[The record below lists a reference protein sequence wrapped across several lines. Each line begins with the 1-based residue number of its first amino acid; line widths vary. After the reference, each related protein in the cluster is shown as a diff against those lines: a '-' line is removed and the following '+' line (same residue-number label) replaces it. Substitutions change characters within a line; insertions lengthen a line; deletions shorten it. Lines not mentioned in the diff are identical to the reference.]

1 MNRMQFM
8 MSLAFMGMMSLV
20 GSFVAVHALQGEPVQ
35 AQEDKAGTVKGT
47 KFQLVDKEGN
57 VRADLSLDED
67 GEVMFTMIDT
77 DGKGRIQLN
86 SGGKRAY
93 MALLD
98 NEGRVRYLVGQDEG
112 NVLQTFTD
120 AKGKNRLIQNFKEDG
135 ETLLSF
141 NSEDGTPL
149 MSLTAGPGEASTLIL
164 TAPEGKNRVTM
175 FAKDDQS
182 SLQMNAGDGSILS
195 AVLGDGR
202 PVFALN
208 KAEKLRLR
216 AMLKEDGEPEFIF
229 LNEER
234 QSTWKAGK

>member
-1 MNRMQFM
+1 MNRSQFL
-8 MSLAFMGMMSLV
+8 MSFAFMGMMSLV
-20 GSFVAVHALQGEPVQ
+20 GSFIAVYALQGEPVQ
-35 AQEDKAGTVKGT
+35 AQDAKAGPVKGT
-47 KFQLVDKEGN
+47 EFQLVDKDGN

-98 NEGRVRYLVGQDEG
+98 NKGVVRYIVGQDDEM
-112 NVLQTFTD
+112 VMQTFAD
-120 AKGKNRLIQNFKEDG
+120 DKGKNRTLHSFKNNGD
-135 ETLLSF
+135 TLLSF
-141 NSEDGTPL
+141 NDAEGKPL
-149 MSLTAGPGEASTLIL
+149 VSLTGGPGAASTLIL
-164 TAPEGKNRVTM
+164 TAPEGKNQVTM

-208 KAEKLRLR
+208 KADKLRMR
-216 AMLKEDGEPEFIF
+216 AMLKEDGEPEFMF
-229 LNEER
+229 LNTER